1 MIWLLTAM
9 LWYTDVEQ
17 PKYSDYNV
25 EVFESREACHDFL
38 FWNQA
43 KIVTELAIAHGVDSK
58 GNSLKTWAFFCEN
71 RELDEV

>member
-1 MIWLLTAM
+1 MIWILSAM

-25 EVFESREACHDFL
+25 KVFQSRGECHDYL

-43 KIVTELAIAHGVDSK
+43 EIVTELAIDS
-58 GNSLKTWAFFCEN
+58 
-71 RELDEV
+71 